1 MTPEQAFDQVLG
13 KIVFTSESRR
23 SVFPGVAP
31 GICADQRDLVGVGVW
46 DGPVEIGDGSV
57 DGDALSLSDTVASSG
72 VLNGCPNMDLFSW
85 YVASFT
91 WATLL
96 ITGTGGTD
104 YYPNP
109 QSNSETIVVFLLVV
123 CGALLWTYVLALFC
137 DMATNSNP
145 GLTQFHQLLDGL
157 NQFIHTHRLPKG
169 MARRLREYLHQQK
182 PAQLDKFAE
191 INPDEYTKLQ
201 AEAAEAA
208 RVQAQF
214 GEAKE
219 AIELKYSKQ
228 AEAAAQEAAAAKA
241 ALQDYQ
247 KKYALEKVF
256 HAAGGRTDAAD
267 GVSFFDMLAQ
277 QVGGNFRQEAD
288 GSLTVVD
295 AAGDPV
301 LDKESGKRVS
311 AEDPPV

>member
-1 MTPEQAFDQVLG
+1 MSGENLNVSAENAVPEAASSVSAGSSEEMMPRSDAENLLKALKAEREARKQYERDL
-13 KIVFTSESRR
+13 KESR
-23 SVFPGVAP
+23 S
-31 GICADQRDLVGVGVW
+31 
-46 DGPVEIGDGSV
+46 
-57 DGDALSLSDTVASSG
+57 
-72 VLNGCPNMDLFSW
+72 
-85 YVASFT
+85 
-91 WATLL
+91 
-96 ITGTGGTD
+96 
-104 YYPNP
+104 
-109 QSNSETIVVFLLVV
+109 
-123 CGALLWTYVLALFC
+123 
-137 DMATNSNP
+137 
-145 GLTQFHQLLDGL
+145 QL
-157 NQFIHTHRLPKG
+157 
-169 MARRLREYLHQQK
+169 E
-182 PAQLDKFAE
+182 KFAE

-256 HAAGGRTDAAD
+256 YSAGGRTDAAD
-267 GVSFFDMLAQ
+267 GVSFFDMMAQ
-277 QVGGNFRQEAD
+277 QVGSNFRQEAD

-301 LDKESGKRVS
+301 LDKESGKRIS
-311 AEDPPV
+311 AEDFIASYKVHPIYGTFFKGAKGAGAGIGYGGTDANGMPTEDLSSLSATEMFQRAFGSR

>member
-1 MTPEQAFDQVLG
+1 MADENLTPETGAE
-13 KIVFTSESRR
+13 TSAPAPTGDDMMPR
-23 SVFPGVAP
+23 SEAENLLK
-31 GICADQRDLVGVGVW
+31 ALKAEREARKQYERDLK
-46 DGPVEIGDGSV
+46 
-57 DGDALSLSDTVASSG
+57 
-72 VLNGCPNMDLFSW
+72 
-85 YVASFT
+85 
-91 WATLL
+91 
-96 ITGTGGTD
+96 
-104 YYPNP
+104 
-109 QSNSETIVVFLLVV
+109 ETK
-123 CGALLWTYVLALFC
+123 A
-137 DMATNSNP
+137 
-145 GLTQFHQLLDGL
+145 H
-157 NQFIHTHRLPKG
+157 
-169 MARRLREYLHQQK
+169 
-182 PAQLDKFAE
+182 LDKFAE

-241 ALQDYQ
+241 ALQEYQ

-256 HAAGGRTDAAD
+256 YAAGGRTDAAD
-267 GVSFFDMLAQ
+267 GVSFFDMMAQ

-301 LDKESGKRVS
+301 LDTESGKRVS
-311 AEDPPV
+311 AQDYIAAYKLHPIYGTFFKGAKGQGAGIGYGGTDANGMPVEDLSGMSNEDLFRRAFGS